1 MHFMEAQCM
10 TANLGAKHSLELIT
24 RANSFDDRR
33 REFNAVAAKTIRLN
47 EGGFDKISS
56 PPPRKDLALLK

>member
-47 EGGFDKISS
+47 EGVVLTKYRRH
-56 PPPRKDLALLK
+56 PPGRTWRC